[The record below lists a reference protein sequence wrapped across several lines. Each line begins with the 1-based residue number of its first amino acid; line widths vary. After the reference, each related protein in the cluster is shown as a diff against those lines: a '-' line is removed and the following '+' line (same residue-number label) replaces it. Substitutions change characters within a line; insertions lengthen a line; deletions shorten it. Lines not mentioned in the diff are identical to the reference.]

1 MKHSALV
8 QFITQ
13 QIAQH
18 PERRITFAQFMDWAL
33 YHPTWGYYASRDDR
47 LGFQGDFVTAP
58 HLAADFGELLAEQI
72 VQLWQILEQPAP
84 FTVLEMGAGRGILA
98 RTIVSYL
105 QRYHPM
111 LWAVLEYRIIER
123 SPALI
128 AEQQRQLAPFLSP
141 RADGA
146 SPLQIQWCQW
156 ENIPDGGIVGCCLSN
171 ELVDAFPVHRVVIT
185 DGQLQECYV
194 TTTTHPETPFTETI
208 AAPST
213 PQLADYF
220 AQLGINITRLPNG
233 YCTEVNLAAL
243 DWLKTV
249 ASRLHRGYVLTVD
262 YGYSADRYYAPT
274 RRAGTLQC
282 YYQHS
287 YHNDPYSHV
296 GEQDITAHVNFTA
309 LELWGSQ
316 VGLTKLGWIEQALF
330 LMALGLGDRISA
342 LAGTDSTDSTTA
354 QTLLRR
360 RDALQTLINPMGMG
374 NFGVLL
380 QGKGLTVTQQA
391 QHLRGFTIPK
401 LSDAN
406 LSG

>member
-156 ENIPDGGIVGCCLSN
+156 EDIPDGGIVGCCLSN

-342 LAGTDSTDSTTA
+342 LSKDSTDSTTA

-406 LSG
+406 LSGY